1 MARCQRVSRETKVTG
16 QVQRS
21 GLPPGTLLDKPD
33 SVPAELRLV
42 VYSPQ
47 NYSQDKDVSIA
58 SAAASTEAHRGVIWL
73 HFHGMPD
80 RAQLEELGTRFEIHP
95 LTLED
100 IQSAQQQAKLEPFEN
115 YVHLQCQQISR
126 HGHEF
131 QVTPFH
137 IILHE
142 GLVISVSAGRQELTA
157 VLLDRIQ
164 NDQSRLR
171 RSGPEYLVY
180 ALLDLVVDQAFPAL
194 QGFTDEVER
203 LEEKLLQR
211 THKAQLAEIQ
221 QSKRE
226 LILFN
231 HVLWPM
237 QEMVS
242 RLNHSIGE
250 HRLLPDGLR
259 PFLNDLYD
267 HTIQLMSLLNSERDV
282 VSGLMD
288 IYLSMVNNRLSDI
301 MRVLTIIS
309 TIFIPLTFVT
319 GIYGMNI
326 DGIPLLHYRYG
337 YEIVVGFMWLVA
349 LLMIWYFRR
358 RGWLFQRENN
368 DHS

>member
-1 MARCQRVSRETKVTG
+1 MAKRRRVSRETKVAG

-21 GLPPGTLLDKPD
+21 GLPPGTLIDKPG

-42 VYSPQ
+42 IYSPQ
-47 NYSQDKDVSIA
+47 NYSLDKEASIA
-58 SAAASTEAHRGVIWL
+58 GAAASTEANRGVIWL
-73 HFHGMPD
+73 HFHGTPS
-80 RAQLEELGTRFEIHP
+80 RAQLEELGARFEIHP

-131 QVTPFH
+131 LVTPFH
-137 IILHE
+137 IILRE
-142 GLVISVSAGRQELTA
+142 GLVISVAAGRQELTG

-164 NDQSRLR
+164 NEQSRLR
-171 RSGPEYLVY
+171 RSGAEYLVY

-194 QGFTDEVER
+194 QGFTDGVER
-203 LEEKLLQR
+203 LEEELLQR
-211 THKAQLAEIQ
+211 THKGQLAEIQ
-221 QSKRE
+221 QSKRD

-250 HRLLPDGLR
+250 HRLLPDRLR

-309 TIFIPLTFVT
+309 TIFIPLTFIT

-326 DGIPLLHYRYG
+326 DGIPLLHFRYG
-337 YEIVVGFMWLVA
+337 FAIVVAAMWLVA
-349 LLMIWYFRR
+349 LAMIVYFAK
-358 RGWLFQRENN
+358 RGWIFQRNKHE
-368 DHS
+368 S